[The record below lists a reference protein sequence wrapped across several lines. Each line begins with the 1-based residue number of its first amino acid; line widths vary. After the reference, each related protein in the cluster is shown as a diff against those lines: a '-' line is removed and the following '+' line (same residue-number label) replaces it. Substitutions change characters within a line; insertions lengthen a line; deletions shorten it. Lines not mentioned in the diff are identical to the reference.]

1 MRDTANALRV
11 SEVCALVI
19 GKMMHAAESGIRLSL
34 EPGSSLMERDLL
46 MEPRE
51 YVTVVGNL
59 LENAIEEL
67 KESGEKNG
75 EIRLGIFAKP
85 GVNVIS
91 CEDSGRGVNA
101 ELLDHI
107 FQRGVSTKGKN
118 HGTGLYLVKQVADKY
133 GGEISV
139 ETEPGEGSCFTVSLT
154 ALQSAE
160 RRKGAE

>member
-1 MRDTANALRV
+1 
-11 SEVCALVI
+11 
-19 GKMMHAAESGIRLSL
+19 
-34 EPGSSLMERDLL
+34 MERDLL